1 MPQHTATDGEETVLQ
16 AVLLADSFNV
26 RFAPLTFD
34 RPRALLPIANA
45 ALIDYT
51 LELLV
56 ASGAILMR
64 SSFPYCTDMCEMN
77 QWVIRSLTLFAFLA
91 RAPLPEAPCL
101 RCVWMRAC
109 RFVRVNRDYR
119 ALSFDLARYAYT
131 HRTRFC
137 LAQPPHTSLNARIPS
152 QVSKKS
158 TSSAGPSPQRSRC
171 ASDPGHLSSYLCSLG
186 GPRLA
191 MPCPRLVV
199 HWLRGGHAVA
209 KSTYSLL
216 ATHSGKRMYPSA

>member
-64 SSFPYCTDMCEMN
+64 SSFPHCTGMCAMN
-77 QWVIRSLTLFAFLA
+77 RGVIRSLTLFA
-91 RAPLPEAPCL
+91 CL
-101 RCVWMRAC
+101 GTC
-109 RFVRVNRDYR
+109 
-119 ALSFDLARYAYT
+119 
-131 HRTRFC
+131 
-137 LAQPPHTSLNARIPS
+137 PTSG
-152 QVSKKS
+152 S
-158 TSSAGPSPQRSRC
+158 T
-171 ASDPGHLSSYLCSLG
+171 
-186 GPRLA
+186 
-191 MPCPRLVV
+191 
-199 HWLRGGHAVA
+199 
-209 KSTYSLL
+209 LL
-216 ATHSGKRMYPSA
+216 AVCLDACVQVRARQP